1 MWEFYLAA
9 AEAGFRFGGL
19 MVFQIQLAKKL
30 DAVPRT
36 RNYIA
41 EEEARLRIW
50 NSQPPVALSQP
61 SEQAYRAQPEK

>member
-1 MWEFYLAA
+1 MWEFYLAG
-9 AEAGFRFGGL
+9 AEVGLRYGGL

-41 EEEARLRIW
+41 EEEARLRKLELATASRPI
-50 NSQPPVALSQP
+50 AA
-61 SEQAYRAQPEK
+61 E